1 MIRVSMIGLALV
13 FTVAV
18 TRADVESGP
27 KAGEK
32 IAELKVTNVVGEF
45 EGKEV
50 DFAKERKDAPTIYMF
65 VNAEKFDRPMAR
77 LMKVLDGKIGDV
89 DEKAKVVIVWVGGE
103 EEAVKKRIPAIN
115 MSLKF
120 EKSSLSMY
128 TADKTGPN
136 GWGLNSDA
144 HLTVVVANKA
154 KVEKSFAFT
163 TVNETDEKDVTAAL
177 KKAVGK

>member
-1 MIRVSMIGLALV
+1 MIRVPMICLV
-13 FTVAV
+13 LVVAV
-18 TRADVESGP
+18 SVSRADVESGP

-32 IAELKVTNVVGEF
+32 IAELKVTNIVGDF

-50 DFAKERKDAPTIYMF
+50 DFAKERKDAPTVYIF
-65 VNAEKFDRPMAR
+65 VNADKFDRPMAR
-77 LMKVLDGKIGDV
+77 LLKALDGKIGDV
-89 DEKAKVVIVWVGGE
+89 DEKAKVVIVWIGGE
-103 EEAVKKRIPAIN
+103 DDALKKRLPAIQ

-120 EKSSLSMY
+120 EKSSMSLY

-136 GWGLNSDA
+136 GWGLNGDA

-154 KVEKSFAFT
+154 KVAKSFAYT

>member
-1 MIRVSMIGLALV
+1 MIRTALIGLVLV
-13 FTVAV
+13 LVV
-18 TRADVESGP
+18 SVSRADVESGP

-50 DFAKERKDAPTIYMF
+50 DFAKERKDAPTVYIF
-65 VNAEKFDRPMAR
+65 VNADKFDRPMAR
-77 LMKVLDGKIGDV
+77 LMKVLDGKIAGI
-89 DEKAKVVIVWVGGE
+89 DEKAHVVIVWIGGE
-103 EEAVKKRIPAIN
+103 EDAVKKRLPAIN

-120 EKSSLSMY
+120 EKSSMSMY

-136 GWGLNSDA
+136 GWGLNTDA

-154 KVEKSFAFT
+154 KVAKSFAYS
-163 TVNETDEKDVTAAL
+163 TVNETDEKAVSEAL
-177 KKAVGK
+177 KKAVTK